1 MQEDLLT
8 AHLFEGRPS
17 RRHVGATTMA
27 TQGSVLAVDI
37 AAFSAQLLDHRE
49 VFPRARII
57 AEAVTDILPG
67 TAATVY
73 LLASSDEAQV
83 WVPQASAGDVTI
95 HGSSVAT
102 DQGTPGIVAA
112 KGEPLTFSGKELPRE
127 QYAHLNVRRT
137 LHALAYV
144 PLRSRAGELL
154 GAIEIVSF
162 EELLEPHT
170 LRALQPLAQ
179 VGASALADA
188 VSYERERNS
197 ALSSI
202 TRITQLYDLEKVF
215 SSTLELDDLLPII
228 GTKFKE
234 ILECQVVNVWLL
246 QPDESL
252 VLMHQAGSD
261 PAIQEG
267 ATQRAGEGP
276 AGDVSDSGEP
286 MLIESPDDER
296 LAKRNAGV
304 ETGRVFSLMVAP
316 LIDRGA
322 LVGVVEAANRFDGTP
337 FDEDELFALTS
348 LTETAVGA
356 LHNASLLMAE
366 RKVEILEALVKTSGE
381 ITSTLDIDRVLQAI
395 VNGPAA
401 VIPYERAGIAL
412 DERGGIHLKAV
423 SGTTQINADDP
434 QYRGLRD
441 ILRWGAILN
450 EPLLVAQRGDEIDS
464 GREETRAKFR
474 EYFAE
479 TGMRACHI
487 VPLADEEG
495 RVGILAFESSIPDF
509 LSEAHLEMIKVL
521 ASQATVALRNAS
533 LYKEVPFISVLQPLV
548 EKKKRFLALEK
559 HRRVAWIAVAAAAPL
574 FLLVFPLPLRVD
586 GNAVVAPA
594 HMARLGSEF
603 EGVIKEVY
611 VREGD
616 ALKKGAVIA
625 SLEDWEYRSALA
637 AANAKYETAAQQMNR
652 ALASNDGS
660 EAGIQRV
667 QADYWA
673 SEVAR
678 AEERLSKASI
688 RSPIDGI
695 VATPQ
700 IENLV
705 GHKLKAGESFVEI
718 VDNSQTLVDVAI
730 DSDDAG
736 LLRAGETASLKFESF
751 PERTFHG
758 HVVVVGPQGV
768 LNDSGVVF
776 FARVGVTNSDAAL
789 RTGMQGRGKIVTGW
803 RPAGIVML
811 RRPAM
816 WIWSKLWSWFG
827 W

>member
-1 MQEDLLT
+1 
-8 AHLFEGRPS
+8 
-17 RRHVGATTMA
+17 MA

-37 AAFSAQLLDHRE
+37 AVFSAQLLDQRE

-57 AEAVTDILPG
+57 VEAVTDILSG

-73 LLASSDEAQV
+73 LLASADESQV
-83 WVPQASAGDVTI
+83 WVPQASAGDVTV
-95 HGSSVAT
+95 HGSSVAI
-102 DQGTPGIVAA
+102 DHGTLGIVAV
-112 KGEPLTFSGKELPRE
+112 KGEPLAFSGTELTRE

-137 LHALAYV
+137 LHALAYI
-144 PLRSRAGELL
+144 PFRNRAGELL
-154 GAIEIVSF
+154 GTIEIVGF
-162 EELLEPHT
+162 EEPLEETT
-170 LRALQPLAQ
+170 LRSLQPLAN

-215 SSTLELDDLLPII
+215 SSTLELEQLLPII
-228 GTKFKE
+228 GSKFKE
-234 ILECQVVNVWLL
+234 VLECQAVNVWLL
-246 QPDESL
+246 QSDESVL
-252 VLMHQAGSD
+252 LMHQAGND
-261 PAIQEG
+261 PTVAEG
-267 ATQRAGEGP
+267 NTQGP
-276 AGDVSDSGEP
+276 GDGIVGDVSDNGETL
-286 MLIESPDDER
+286 LIESSEDER
-296 LAKRNAGV
+296 LQQRNAKIDEGA
-304 ETGRVFSLMVAP
+304 VFTLMAAP

-322 LVGVVEAANRFDGTP
+322 LVGVVEAVNRLDGTP

-395 VNGPAA
+395 VNGPAT

-423 SGTTQINADDP
+423 SGTTQLNADDP

-441 ILRWGAILN
+441 LLRWGAILK
-450 EPLLVAQRGDEIDS
+450 EPLLVAQHGDEIDS
-464 GREETRAKFR
+464 DREETRAKFR
-474 EYFAE
+474 EYFAD

-495 RVGILAFESSIPDF
+495 RVGILAFESSAPDF

-548 EKKKRFLALEK
+548 ERKKKFLAMGK
-559 HRRVAWIAVAAAAPL
+559 HRRLAWIAVAAATLL
-574 FLLVFPLPLRVD
+574 FLFAFPLPLRVD
-586 GNAVVAPA
+586 GNATVAPA
-594 HMARLGSEF
+594 HMARLGAEF
-603 EGVIKEVY
+603 EGVIRDVR

-637 AANAKYETAAQQMNR
+637 AAEAKYETAAAQMNR
-652 ALASNDGS
+652 ALANNDGS
-660 EAGIQRV
+660 EAGLQRA
-667 QADYWA
+667 QADYWT
-673 SEVAR
+673 SEVTR
-678 AEERLSKASI
+678 AQERLNKTAI

-705 GHKLKAGESFVEI
+705 GHKVKDGESFVEI
-718 VDNSQTLVDVAI
+718 VDNSEALVDVAI
-730 DSDDAG
+730 DGSDAG
-736 LLRAGETASLKFESF
+736 LLRSGEKASLKFESF
-751 PERTFHG
+751 PERTFRG
-758 HVVVVGPQGV
+758 QVVVVSPQG
-768 LNDSGVVF
+768 LLKDNDVVF

-789 RTGMQGRGKIVTGW
+789 RAGMQGRGKIVTAW
-803 RPAGIVML
+803 RPAGLVML
-811 RRPAM
+811 RRPSM